1 MKRRSTP
8 LAAIRTAALLL
19 AIAAACPAA
28 DRPQWGQADSRNMA
42 SAEKNLPATFAP
54 GRTGDS
60 DRIDPKTTRGVR
72 WTARLGSITYA
83 SPVIAGGK
91 VFIGTNNGSPR
102 DDRHQGD
109 RGVLLCLD
117 EKTGRYLW
125 QLVIPKYVKVRW
137 GDWHYTGVSSSPSI
151 VGDRAYVMT
160 HRAEV
165 LCLDVN
171 GLADGNAGPFT
182 DEGAHMVARGR
193 KPLTPRKTDADIV
206 WAYDMAAELG
216 VVPHNATNCSIL
228 VRGDLLYICT
238 SNGVS
243 WRHSDVPSPKAPS
256 LIVLNR
262 KTGKLVAR
270 DNVNIGPR
278 IFHGQWSSPSFGLVG
293 DKGDKG
299 RVFFGGGDGVCYAFD
314 AVTDP
319 APRKAG
325 LLKTAWSFT
334 CDTKGTLDPARRAGQ
349 SPADPNGPSTI
360 IAMPVFHDGRVYVV
374 AGGDPWHGKRSGGL
388 YCIKADSAGD
398 ITASGRLWSYTD
410 LGQSTATPAVAGE
423 LVYAA
428 SYDGRVH
435 CLDAVTGKPLWV
447 HDAGGR
453 ITGSPLLADG
463 KLYIATDRRELHVL
477 AAGKVA
483 KSLATIRLPSQVH
496 STPVA
501 ANGTLFLATDH
512 YLYAVGK

>member
-1 MKRRSTP
+1 MKIPSSTVRAV
-8 LAAIRTAALLL
+8 LAMTAVAL
-19 AIAAACPAA
+19 IPFTACPAA
-28 DRPQWGQADSRNMA
+28 DSPQWGQADSRNMV
-42 SAEKNLPATFAP
+42 SAEKNLPATFDA
-54 GRTGDS
+54 GTTDDEGQ
-60 DRIDPKTTRGVR
+60 IDPKTTRSVR

-91 VFIGTNNGSPR
+91 VFIGTNNGAPR

-117 EKTGRYLW
+117 EKTGRFLW
-125 QLVIPKYVKVRW
+125 QLVVPKYVKVRW
-137 GDWHYTGVSSSPSI
+137 ADWHYTGISWSPSV
-151 VGDRAYVMT
+151 VGDRLYVMT
-160 HRAEV
+160 HRGEV

-171 GLADGNAGPFT
+171 GLADGNAGPYT

-193 KPLTPRKTDADIV
+193 KPLKPRATDADIV
-206 WAYDMAAELG
+206 WVYDMTAEVG

-228 VRGDLLYICT
+228 VRGDLLYVCT

-243 WRHSDVPSPKAPS
+243 WRHSDVPNPAAPS

-270 DNVNIGPR
+270 DNANIGPR
-278 IFHGQWSSPSFGLVG
+278 IFHGQWSSPAFGRVG
-293 DKGDKG
+293 GKGL
-299 RVFFGGGDGVCYAFD
+299 VFFGGGDGVCYAFE
-314 AVTDP
+314 AATRTTP
-319 APRKAG
+319 SKSA
-325 LLKTAWSFT
+325 LLTTAWSFA
-334 CDTKGTLDPARRAGQ
+334 CDTKGRLNPAARAGQ

-360 IAMPVFHDGRVYVV
+360 IAMPVFHGGRVYVV

-388 YCIKADSAGD
+388 YCIKADGAGD
-398 ITASGRLWSYTD
+398 ISASGRLWSYTD
-410 LGQSTATPAVAGE
+410 LGQSCSTPAVADG
-423 LVYAA
+423 LVYTA

-435 CLDAVTGKPLWV
+435 CLDAVTGKGQWV
-447 HDAGGR
+447 HDTGGR

-463 KLYIATDRRELHVL
+463 KLYVATDRRALHVL

-483 KSLATIRLPSQVH
+483 KSLGTVRLPSQVH

-501 ANGTLFLATDH
+501 ANGTLFLATDR